1 MSNHTYHVSLYRIDS
16 RWVIIDRLVSV
27 AGKIGFFSHR
37 RLYYYCKAKT
47 AEVFDMNLFQQQLKE
62 GKTGEELVYNWLT
75 SRGYHV
81 YDVSDDVDWQAKD
94 VDFLAFSADDVLKI
108 EVKKD
113 NNANWTGNVI
123 CELVSNMK
131 TGKDG
136 WWLTCKA
143 DRLIVVMAPT
153 KYLVIDLPTMQHLI
167 DTGELVWD
175 SIKDLQFQESSH
187 YYKDSRCGLI
197 KISKLISAGIAEI
210 YLI

>member
-1 MSNHTYHVSLYRIDS
+1 MDFSAI
-16 RWVIIDRLVSV
+16 V
-27 AGKIGFFSHR
+27 AYTTNVKP
-37 RLYYYCKAKT
+37 KT

-62 GKTGEELVYNWLT
+62 GKAGEDLVYNWLT
-75 SRGYHV
+75 NRGYHV
-81 YDVSDDVDWQAKD
+81 YDVSDKDEWQTKD
-94 VDFLAFSADDVLKI
+94 VDFLAFSADDILKI

-113 NNANWTGNVI
+113 NNANWSGNVI
-123 CELVSNMK
+123 CELISNME

-136 WWLTCKA
+136 WFRTCKA

-175 SIKDLQFQESSH
+175 SIRDLQFQESNH

-197 KISKLISAGIAEI
+197 KISKLINAGIAEI